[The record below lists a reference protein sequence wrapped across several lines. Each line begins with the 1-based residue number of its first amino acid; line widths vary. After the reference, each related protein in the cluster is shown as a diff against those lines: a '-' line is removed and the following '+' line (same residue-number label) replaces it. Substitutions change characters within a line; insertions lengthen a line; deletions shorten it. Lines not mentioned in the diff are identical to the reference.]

1 MEFAVLFL
9 ITSIYWIVAAEKINT
24 PKCLEECYS
33 NDKYMEKY
41 CNIACSERANPQ
53 YFYCNLACEHHKNEA
68 SGVARSIIDYII
80 AHIGYEY
87 CIFDC
92 NHALYKTERCEYDCF
107 GVSAITSK
115 CYRVCDGKHTS
126 LEALC
131 LHTCEWKK
139 RKALIKGY
147 NACTMSCTE
156 E

>member
-1 MEFAVLFL
+1 M
-9 ITSIYWIVAAEKINT
+9 T
-24 PKCLEECYS
+24 PKCLEKCYS

-41 CNIACSERANPQ
+41 CNIACSKRANPQ

-68 SGVARSIIDYII
+68 SAVAQSIIDDII

-92 NHALYKTERCEYDCF
+92 ALYKTERCEDDCF

-131 LHTCEWKK
+131 FHTCEWKK
-139 RKALIKGY
+139 RKGLIEGY